1 MKGWMCMNIF
11 EDQACFIRGSD
22 SISKRATVKNIL
34 DLAAEIRGQ
43 LGSKGYL
50 MDKYL
55 SLILEAANQILC
67 HDAANE
73 GFEAGSELRRFCTT
87 ETSESHPFFEK
98 AKELMENHPLDF
110 QERTTK
116 CDIYFSLLADE
127 FLASV
132 LEEQAS
138 GWNDSIRKDLD
149 VIYLRDLFRNISSVV
164 GEDKMEELNLLIK
177 QRFFRVSPAD
187 AFAQGFTND
196 LLYCLNH
203 RDVETGKLVWQLIG
217 E

>member
-1 MKGWMCMNIF
+1 MNIF
-11 EDQACFIRGSD
+11 ENQAYFIRGSD

-55 SLILEAANQILC
+55 SLILETANQILC
-67 HDAANE
+67 HDAATE
-73 GFEAGSELRRFCTT
+73 GFDVGSDLRRICTSFLKKEPMT
-87 ETSESHPFFEK
+87 EYPFYEK
-98 AKELMENHPLDF
+98 VKELIENHPLDF
-110 QERTTK
+110 QERVTK

-127 FLASV
+127 FLVSA
-132 LEEQAS
+132 LDEQVS
-138 GWNDSIRKDLD
+138 DWNDRIREHLD
-149 VIYLRDLFRNISSVV
+149 IIYLRDLFRNISSVV
-164 GEDKMEELNLLIK
+164 GEDKIEELNLLIK

-187 AFAQGFTND
+187 VFAQGFTND

-203 RDVETGKLVWQLIG
+203 HDAETGKLVWQLMG